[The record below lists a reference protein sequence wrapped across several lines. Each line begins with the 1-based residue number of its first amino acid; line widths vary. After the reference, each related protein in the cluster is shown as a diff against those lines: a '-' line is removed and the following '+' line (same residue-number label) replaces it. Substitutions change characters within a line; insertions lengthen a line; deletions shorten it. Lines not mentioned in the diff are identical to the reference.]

1 MVLLEQGAAALY
13 PFPFYFSRGWL
24 LKVPPAQVGSPVRCL
39 AHYFHPLRRSA
50 LLVNTSQ
57 EKDGCQE
64 PS

>member
-1 MVLLEQGAAALY
+1 MVLLEQGAAALD
-13 PFPFYFSRGWL
+13 PFPFYFSQGWPL
-24 LKVPPAQVGSPVRCL
+24 EVPPAQVGSPVPFL
-39 AHYFHPLRRSA
+39 AHYFHPLRRST